1 MKNLKQTNNID
12 NKVVEDFGRE
22 WKRFNHKEID
32 ESVLNSS
39 FKDYFDIFPLEKL
52 GDAEGFDMGCGSGR
66 WAKFVVPY
74 VKSLHCIDPSG
85 EALEQAKSNLK
96 QFSNCDF
103 ECSSVDVCSL
113 QNSSQDFGYSLGV
126 LHHIPDTLE
135 ALRSCS
141 SKLKSGAPFL
151 LYLYYR
157 FDNKPKWYAFVW
169 RLSDFLRKIIAILP
183 YPLKFFVSQV
193 IALTIYFPLAK
204 IARALELFGLNVSNI
219 PLSEYRSK
227 SLYMMRTDAL
237 DRFGTRLEQRFTKA
251 EITKMLVNTGF
262 ENITFSDRA
271 PFWVSLAYKK

>member
-1 MKNLKQTNNID
+1 MKNSKQTNNID
-12 NKVVEDFGRE
+12 AKVVEEFGKE
-22 WKRFNHKEID
+22 WKRFNHKGID
-32 ESVLNSS
+32 SADLDSS
-39 FKDYFDIFPLEKL
+39 FKDYFDIFPLDIL
-52 GDAEGFDMGCGSGR
+52 GEGEGFDMGCGSGR
-66 WAKFVVPY
+66 WAKFVAPH
-74 VKSLHCIDPSG
+74 VKFLHCIDPSS
-85 EALEQAKSNLK
+85 EALEQAKSNLN
-96 QFSNCDF
+96 QFTNCDF

-141 SKLKSGAPFL
+141 FKLKPGAPFL

-169 RLSDFLRKIIAILP
+169 KLSDFLRKMIAILP
-183 YPLKFFVSQV
+183 YPIKFFTSQV
-193 IALTIYFPLAK
+193 IAFTIYFPLAK
-204 IARALELFGLNVSNI
+204 IARALELLGLNVSNI

-237 DRFGTRLEQRFTKA
+237 DRFGTRLEQRFTKT
-251 EITKMLVNTGF
+251 EITKMLADTGF

>member
-1 MKNLKQTNNID
+1 MKNSKQTNNID
-12 NKVVEDFGRE
+12 TKVVEEFGRE
-22 WKRFNHKEID
+22 WKRFNHKGID
-32 ESVLNSS
+32 SADLDSS
-39 FKDYFDIFPLEKL
+39 FKDYFDIFPLDML
-52 GDAEGFDMGCGSGR
+52 GEGEGFDMGCGSGR
-66 WAKFVVPY
+66 WAKFVVPH
-74 VKSLHCIDPSG
+74 VKFLHCIDPSS

-141 SKLKSGAPFL
+141 SKLKPGAPFL

-169 RLSDFLRKIIAILP
+169 RLSDLLRQVIAILP
-183 YPLKFFVSQV
+183 YPIKFFVSQV
-193 IALTIYFPLAK
+193 IAFTIYFPLAK
-204 IARALELFGLNVSNI
+204 IARVLELLGLNISNI

-237 DRFGTRLEQRFTKA
+237 DRFGTRLEQRFTKT
-251 EITKMLVNTGF
+251 EITKMLTDTGF